1 MSDAGETF
9 FTSVGCMDGRV
20 QDPVAEFGRQ
30 KFGVQFADT
39 ITEAGL
45 VGKLAADQID
55 PNLAESIRFKVTDV
69 SVGKH
74 QSKGI
79 IVHGHQDCAGNPVD
93 DDTHKNQVK
102 KAADF
107 IHSLVQDIP
116 IIPVFV
122 VKENGVWKATEL

>member
-1 MSDAGETF
+1 
-9 FTSVGCMDGRV
+9 MDGRV
-20 QDPVAEFGRQ
+20 QDPVAELGRQ
-30 KFGVQFADT
+30 KFGVQFADK

-55 PNLAESIRFKVTDV
+55 PNLAESIRFKVADV

-74 QSKGI
+74 HSKGI
-79 IVHGHQDCAGNPVD
+79 VIHGHQDCAGNPVD

-107 IHSLVQDIP
+107 VRSLVQDIP

-122 VKENGVWKATEL
+122 VKENGVWKATEV

>member
-1 MSDAGETF
+1 
-9 FTSVGCMDGRV
+9 MDGRV